1 MLMKT
6 GPRDKKV
13 AMLIAG
19 EELNQ
24 LKRFTVDMSE
34 AFGLDKKIKKCA
46 GKRSM
51 NFYQWDMD
59 CLLAVIELALKDDS
73 EYPDKSSSACMALG
87 RLRNR
92 MLDEYGMAYGH
103 SASGQAHCVESH

>member
-1 MLMKT
+1 MKT

-34 AFGLDKKIKKCA
+34 AFGLDKKIKKYA

-51 NFYQWDMD
+51 NF
-59 CLLAVIELALKDDS
+59 
-73 EYPDKSSSACMALG
+73 
-87 RLRNR
+87 
-92 MLDEYGMAYGH
+92 
-103 SASGQAHCVESH
+103 

>member
-1 MLMKT
+1 LRMKT
-6 GPRDKKV
+6 GPRDKMV

-34 AFGLDKKIKKCA
+34 AFGLDKKIEKYA

-73 EYPDKSSSACMALG
+73 EYPDKSSSTCMALG

-92 MLDEYGMAYGH
+92 MLDEYGRAYGH
-103 SASGQAHCVESH
+103 SASGKAHCVQSH

>member
-1 MLMKT
+1 MKA
-6 GPRDKKV
+6 GPRDQKV

-19 EELNQ
+19 EELDQ

-34 AFGLDKKIKKCA
+34 AFGLDNKIEKYT

-59 CLLAVIELALKDDS
+59 CLLAVIDLALKDDR
-73 EYPDKSSSACMALG
+73 EYPDKYSPAYMALE
-87 RLRNR
+87 RLHNR
-92 MLDEYGMAYGH
+92 MLDEYDRAYGA
-103 SASGQAHCVESH
+103 SASG

>member
-1 MLMKT
+1 VGIALQHHARAIWRSIFTRSRQYDRTRGQGARLLMKT

-34 AFGLDKKIKKCA
+34 AFGLDKKIKKYA

-51 NFYQWDMD
+51 NF
-59 CLLAVIELALKDDS
+59 
-73 EYPDKSSSACMALG
+73 
-87 RLRNR
+87 
-92 MLDEYGMAYGH
+92 
-103 SASGQAHCVESH
+103 